1 MNVRVSSIHQTK
13 AAERDRLNIAHLLF
27 LLFWVTKPF
36 YLKASGSMQIS
47 DGIFV
52 LSFFAWIIQNKWR
65 VNIDK
70 TDFYYIAFVGC
81 IFLVNG
87 FYLLI
92 YGDKEFILNSVYYLY
107 NLMIILVIRDFKDN
121 KTFLKALILACCFNL
136 LVQLIILLLDRGRF
150 LADRFRYMGTFND
163 PNQFSFSMLSNF
175 LLLYLLGSY
184 FRDQESSS
192 MKTILFGAFLIVF
205 LFIFQSSSGGMLLGI
220 ISFSILM
227 AVIFLFSENT
237 PSLVAMRLFLILM
250 IIAIVVFLIF
260 FGGSGSATLQG
271 QSVMITRLN
280 DKLRDVQ
287 AEGIGALL
295 DNRGIDKALT
305 EYQYLF
311 FGAGEGFYERFPDS
325 PYEVH
330 ATFISI
336 LFCYGII
343 PFLIIVRWI
352 WLNLK
357 NTSKTLIPIYLALFI
372 ESFTLVHQRQPVFW
386 MLILLGSLEFHNRD
400 LRTYRIRLKL

>member
-1 MNVRVSSIHQTK
+1 MNVRVSSIHQSKT
-13 AAERDRLNIAHLLF
+13 AERDRLGIAHLLF

-65 VNIDK
+65 IIIDK
-70 TDFYYIAFVGC
+70 KDFYYIGFVGC
-81 IFLVNG
+81 VFLING
-87 FYLLI
+87 IYLLI
-92 YGDKEFILNSVYYLY
+92 YGNLEFALNSIYYLY
-107 NLMIILVIRDFKDN
+107 NLMVILVIRDFKDN
-121 KTFLKALILACCFNL
+121 KAFLKALIMACCFNL
-136 LVQLIILLLDRGRF
+136 LLQLTILLLDKGRF
-150 LADRFRYMGTFND
+150 LAERFRYMGTFND
-163 PNQFSFSMLSNF
+163 PNQFSFSMLTNF
-175 LLLYLLGSY
+175 MLLYLLGSY
-184 FRDQESSS
+184 FKDQESSS
-192 MKTILFGAFLIVF
+192 MKATLFGTFLMVF

-220 ISFSILM
+220 LTFSLLM
-227 AVIFLFSENT
+227 AFIFLYSENT
-237 PSLVAMRLFLILM
+237 PALVAIRFIVILL
-250 IIAIVVFLIF
+250 IIAVVVFLLLS
-260 FGGSGSATLQG
+260 GGSGSASLQG

-280 DKLRDVQ
+280 EKIRAVQ
-287 AEGIGALL
+287 AEGIGALF
-295 DNRGIDKALT
+295 DNRGIDKAFI
-305 EYQYLF
+305 EYKYLF

-330 ATFISI
+330 ATFFSI

-343 PFLIIVRWI
+343 PFLIIARWI

-400 LRTYRIRLKL
+400 LRTYRIRVKL